1 MNTLNEYHI
10 SIIRQVYLGMELP
23 VHEEK
28 KRRRHPNRE
37 ARELT
42 EPLAEK
48 EKDNT
53 HEKNEIQ
60 NGKNNVSIRICK

>member
-1 MNTLNEYHI
+1 
-10 SIIRQVYLGMELP
+10 MELP